1 MIIAIDGPA
10 ASGKGT
16 LAALVAEHL
25 GYDVLDTGLL
35 YRAVARDVRASS
47 AALDDEAAA
56 TRAATMLDVTT
67 LDDAELKAATMGEAA
82 SVVAG
87 HPAVRAALLDLQRE
101 FARRPPGVVI
111 DGRDIG
117 TVVCPDADVKIFV
130 TADVEVRAR
139 RRFDELTSRGEAV
152 TFESVLDV
160 IKRRDARDQG
170 RAAAPLRAASDAV
183 VLDTT
188 GMSVSEAF
196 QAALAIISKAAA
208 AQA

>member
-16 LAALVAEHL
+16 LAALVAAHL
-25 GYDVLDTGLL
+25 GYDCLDTGLL
-35 YRAVARDVRASS
+35 YRAVARDVRA
-47 AALDDEAAA
+47 AGGALDDEAAA
-56 TRAATMLDVTT
+56 ARAATMLDVTT
-67 LDDAELKAATMGEAA
+67 LGDPELKAATMGEAA

-101 FARRPPGVVI
+101 FARRPPGVVM

-139 RRFDELTSRGEAV
+139 RRFDELAVRGEAV
-152 TFESVLDV
+152 TYEGVLEV

-170 RAAAPLRAASDAV
+170 RSAAPLRAASDAV

-188 GMSVSEAF
+188 GMTVSEALE
-196 QAALAIISKAAA
+196 AALDIVARVAA
-208 AQA
+208 AQS

>member
-25 GYDVLDTGLL
+25 GYDCLDTGLL
-35 YRAVARDVRASS
+35 YRAVARDVLVRGD
-47 AALDDEAAA
+47 ALDDAAAA
-56 TRAATMLDVTT
+56 TRAAAALDTTT
-67 LDDAELKAATMGEAA
+67 LDDAELRTAGMGEAA

-87 HPAVRAALLDLQRE
+87 HPSVRGALLDLQRE

-139 RRFDELTSRGEAV
+139 RRFDELTHRGDDV
-152 TFESVLDV
+152 TFEGVLDV
-160 IKRRDARDQG
+160 IRKRDARDQA
-170 RAAAPLRAASDAV
+170 RTAAPLRPAPDAV

-188 GMSVSEAF
+188 GITVIAAF
-196 QAALAIISKAAA
+196 EAALEIIARVAEAKS
-208 AQA
+208 

>member
-25 GYDVLDTGLL
+25 GYDCLDTGLL
-35 YRAVARDVRASS
+35 YRAVAHDVRA
-47 AALDDEAAA
+47 AGGALDDEATAA
-56 TRAATMLDVTT
+56 RAATMLDVTT
-67 LDDAELKAATMGEAA
+67 LGDPELKAATMGEAA

-101 FARRPPGVVI
+101 FARRPPGVVM

-139 RRFDELTSRGEAV
+139 RRFDELAVRGEAV
-152 TFESVLDV
+152 TYEGVLEV

-170 RAAAPLRAASDAV
+170 RSAAPLRAASDAV

-188 GMSVSEAF
+188 GMTVSEALE
-196 QAALAIISKAAA
+196 AALDIVARVAA
-208 AQA
+208 AQS

>member
-16 LAALVAEHL
+16 IAALVAEHL
-25 GYDVLDTGLL
+25 GYDCLDTGLL
-35 YRAVARDVRASS
+35 YRAVARDVRARGE
-47 AALDDEAAA
+47 ALTDEAAA
-56 TRAATMLDVTT
+56 ARAAAALDVTT
-67 LDDAELKAATMGEAA
+67 LDDAELKSAAMGEAA

-87 HPAVRAALLDLQRE
+87 HPAVRSALLDLQRT
-101 FARRPPGVVI
+101 FAGRPPGVVI

-139 RRFDELTSRGEAV
+139 RRFDELLHRGELV

-160 IKRRDARDQG
+160 IRKRDARDQE
-170 RAAAPLRAASDAV
+170 RAVAPLRPASDAV

-188 GMSVSEAF
+188 AMTVTEAF
-196 QAALAIISKAAA
+196 ESALAIIAKVT
-208 AQA
+208 QAKT